1 MKKLGR
7 HVVGWFF
14 ILLGIIGLF
23 LPFLQGVLF
32 LFIGAII
39 LAPEVPFFQRVIKKM
54 EGKHPRTFAR
64 AKLFLHRLYPWGRK
78 AKPDDRAAYENKTEI
93 ADL

>member
-1 MKKLGR
+1 MKRLGR
-7 HVVGWFF
+7 QVAGWFF

-32 LFIGAII
+32 LIIGAVI

-54 EGKHPRTFAR
+54 EEKHPCTFAR
-64 AKLFLHRLYPWGRK
+64 AKLFLHRLYLWGSK
-78 AKPDDRAAYENKTEI
+78 AETDDRDTR
-93 ADL
+93 